1 MMQPRKA
8 FTLMELLVVIGII
21 GILAGMVFAG
31 VQVAKKASLKNKTQ
45 SILSQVTAAL
55 LSYNT
60 LNGTYPDTY
69 APAWATSGY
78 DGVFKSGA
86 SARKATDVSISEW
99 ETVNKLMVDQLNASG
114 QSFSSP
120 INDAW
125 NSALRYRPAKFFLYD
140 DSAPILIDKDAGVP
154 GRDSFQL
161 WSIGPD
167 RLNQYGEK
175 TYLGKTGDDLTS
187 WKQ

>member
-31 VQVAKKASLKNKTQ
+31 VQVAKKESLKSKTR
-45 SILSQVTAAL
+45 SILGQVTTAL
-55 LSYNT
+55 LSYKT
-60 LNGTYPDTY
+60 LNSSYPDSY

-78 DGVFKSGA
+78 DGVFMSGT
-86 SARKATDVSISEW
+86 SVRKATDVTVAEW
-99 ETVNKLMVDQLNASG
+99 ETSNKLLVDQLNASG
-114 QSFSSP
+114 QSFTSP

-125 NSALRYRPAKFFLYD
+125 NSALRYRPAKYFLFD
-140 DSAPILIDKDAGVP
+140 DSAPILIDKDTGVP

-161 WSIGPD
+161 WSIGRD
-167 RLNQYGEK
+167 QINQYGEK
-175 TYLGKTGDDLTS
+175 TFGGKTGDDLTS
-187 WKQ
+187 WSQ